1 MWAGSADRGPGAI
14 WLGLLFAET
23 VAVVA
28 LALLGASRGGH
39 ARAQR
44 LEQRG
49 LVRELT
55 LTDLALWSEAGYC
68 RHPSLADRFS
78 PWATHPSA
86 IEHFPAGSFV
96 PPPAGDWR

>member
-1 MWAGSADRGPGAI
+1 MGTASADRTTGAR
-14 WLGLLFAET
+14 WLSLLCAEA
-23 VAVVA
+23 VAIPVLA
-28 LALLGASRGGH
+28 LAGAGSPADSLA
-39 ARAQR
+39 AREAR
-44 LEQRG
+44 RV

-86 IEHFPAGSFV
+86 IEHFPAGSLV
-96 PPPAGDWR
+96 PPPGREWR